1 MKLQLNFFLGRIYCA
16 NFSYK
21 LLKTHSFN
29 LKFICYL
36 GYDFLSYTAY
46 MDRLKYKIN
55 YVRKRK
61 KL

>member
-36 GYDFLSYTAY
+36 GHDFLSYTAY
-46 MDRLKYKIN
+46 MHRLKIK
-55 YVRKRK
+55 
-61 KL
+61 